1 MQAEDTVRHCSGV
14 MHWQDGTSA
23 VIWVRYCCC
32 CCGISCCFLYLTW
45 PQQHQRADCAGQQR
59 TRLLVTVLV
68 VPNSYVSQLVQ
79 SWVSCCRSKRL
90 SKGMASM
97 MRQKLAAHV
106 VLVEHGEQ

>member
-1 MQAEDTVRHCSGV
+1 MSLQR
-14 MHWQDGTSA
+14 
-23 VIWVRYCCC
+23 RYALA
-32 CCGISCCFLYLTW
+32 GWYVSCHLGALLLLLLWNQLLLPYLTW

-59 TRLLVTVLV
+59 TGLLVTVLV